1 MSSGWAAFPGEG
13 DRSLPELF
21 LLRHADALPGDADDH
36 ERRLSRRGL
45 AEAVSVGQQL
55 IRTGS
60 VLSSVLCSS
69 ALRTRETL
77 AALRDADAL
86 PTGSSSAGPRVQV
99 EAGLYL
105 ASSRQM
111 LERLQ
116 QLPSTTSSAL
126 LIGHNPGIYDLATQ
140 LIGEGDRDAYG
151 RLRAGM
157 APAALCRLEF
167 SGNWP
172 HLCAGAGR
180 LISFDLP
187 T

>member
-1 MSSGWAAFPGEG
+1 M
-13 DRSLPELF
+13 
-21 LLRHADALPGDADDH
+21 
-36 ERRLSRRGL
+36 
-45 AEAVSVGQQL
+45 
-55 IRTGS
+55 
-60 VLSSVLCSS
+60 
-69 ALRTRETL
+69 
-77 AALRDADAL
+77 RDADVLA
-86 PTGSSSAGPRVQV
+86 TGSSSAGPRVQV

-105 ASSRQM
+105 ASTGQI

-140 LIGEGDRDAYG
+140 LVGEGDRDAYG

-167 SGNWP
+167 SENWP
-172 HLCAGAGR
+172 QLCAGAGR